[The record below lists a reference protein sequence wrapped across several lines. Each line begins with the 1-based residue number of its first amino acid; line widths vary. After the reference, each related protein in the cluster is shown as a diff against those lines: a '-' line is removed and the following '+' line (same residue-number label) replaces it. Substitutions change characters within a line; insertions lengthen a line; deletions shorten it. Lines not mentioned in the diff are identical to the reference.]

1 MEKEEKETNQ
11 LLEKRYGA
19 KLEEYKKQYAPR
31 KLSVIVVEDKTAILR
46 PVTAAEMGQ
55 YSLMIAGE
63 NGGLDTACRYL
74 LESLWLDGDN
84 CIRDDEEYFIS
95 AMLTPKRY
103 RAKKKQLFENLER
116 GENSNDGY
124 AAALVFGLEKL
135 GYQLLCDNENLFFY
149 LTGVALKLAK
159 QKN

>member
-11 LLEKRYGA
+11 MLEKRYGA
-19 KLEEYKKQYAPR
+19 KLEEYKKQFAPR
-31 KLSVIVVEDKTAILR
+31 KLSVIVVEDKSAILR

-95 AMLTPKRY
+95 AMLQLQNVIEL
-103 RAKKKQLFENLER
+103 KKSSFLR
-116 GENSNDGY
+116 I
-124 AAALVFGLEKL
+124 
-135 GYQLLCDNENLFFY
+135 
-149 LTGVALKLAK
+149 
-159 QKN
+159 

>member
-1 MEKEEKETNQ
+1 MENEEKETNQ

-19 KLEEYKKQYAPR
+19 KLEEYKKQFAPR
-31 KLSVIVVEDKTAILR
+31 KLSVIVVEDKSAILR

-74 LESLWLDGDN
+74 LNALWIDGDN

-95 AMLTPKRY
+95 AMLQLQNVIEL
-103 RAKKKQLFENLER
+103 KKSSFLR
-116 GENSNDGY
+116 I
-124 AAALVFGLEKL
+124 
-135 GYQLLCDNENLFFY
+135 
-149 LTGVALKLAK
+149 
-159 QKN
+159 

>member
-1 MEKEEKETNQ
+1 MPKET
-11 LLEKRYGA
+11 EKNTEEILKERYGA
-19 KLEEYKKQYAPR
+19 KLEEYKKQFAPR

-74 LESLWLDGDN
+74 LESLWIDGDN

-95 AMLTPKRY
+95 AMLQLQNVIEL
-103 RAKKKQLFENLER
+103 KKSSFLR
-116 GENSNDGY
+116 I
-124 AAALVFGLEKL
+124 
-135 GYQLLCDNENLFFY
+135 
-149 LTGVALKLAK
+149 
-159 QKN
+159 